1 VFAVIRSTVRLER
14 VGPLSSR
21 VRFLHG
27 TWEMTRP
34 SANADTPAAP
44 NERAMS
50 ESEVDENIEDS
61 FPASDPPA
69 WTLGTDHKTTIK
81 PNDESR

>member
-1 VFAVIRSTVRLER
+1 
-14 VGPLSSR
+14 
-21 VRFLHG
+21 
-27 TWEMTRP
+27 MTRLT
-34 SANADTPAAP
+34 ANSDTSTAP

-69 WTLGTDHKTTIK
+69 WTLGTDHKTAINPSVDSAIADK
-81 PNDESR
+81 EDSKS